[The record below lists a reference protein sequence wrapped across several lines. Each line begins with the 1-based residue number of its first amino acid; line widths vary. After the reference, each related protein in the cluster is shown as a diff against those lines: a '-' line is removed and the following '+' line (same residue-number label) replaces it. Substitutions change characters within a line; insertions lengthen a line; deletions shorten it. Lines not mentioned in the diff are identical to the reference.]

1 MTDLKNSSTH
11 VARAR
16 GFPPVCLAASIWI
29 VLREGFDVVPKLSV
43 KPTSGRTLKL
53 ANQKPECWPRLNRW
67 RSLRVCLASPTSTA
81 MALIQDIA
89 ADMARRTS
97 PKGAVG
103 FVSYSG
109 LAIKY
114 EVPTADSCTKA
125 YQLIQNKNY

>member
-29 VLREGFDVVPKLSV
+29 VHREGFDLVPKGLSV
-43 KPTSGRTLKL
+43 KPTSGRTLKP
-53 ANQKPECWPRLNRW
+53 ANKMPGCWPRLNRW
-67 RSLRVCLASPTSTA
+67 RSLRVRLASPTSAA

-89 ADMARRTS
+89 ADIARQTS

-125 YQLIQNKNY
+125 YQLNTR